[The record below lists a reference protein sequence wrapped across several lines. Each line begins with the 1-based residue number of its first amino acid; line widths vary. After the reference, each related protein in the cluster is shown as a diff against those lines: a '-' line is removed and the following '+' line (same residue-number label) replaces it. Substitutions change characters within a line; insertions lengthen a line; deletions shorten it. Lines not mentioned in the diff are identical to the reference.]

1 MFEGY
6 RITSKFGFRI
16 DPVNGG
22 KAFHQGIDLVKPHRS
37 PIESFTDGEV
47 LFSGEG
53 VKGSGF
59 GGYGNV
65 VAVLDSAGALHCYAH
80 LDECKVEVGDKIK
93 KGDIVG
99 LQGSTG
105 KSTGSHLHYEI
116 RKKSK
121 PSFGWKAIPE
131 MAAGQTEEDFVE
143 KLHVYNPTEYLESFE
158 PEAPK
163 KADIEVKI
171 PETVPVS
178 VKSQPVPKSSGSEIY
193 TVKTGDSLN
202 RIIKKLGLKTQKEL
216 IDETA
221 KFDKAL
227 ANRLTKNPNLLRI
240 GDKLY
245 YKK

>member
-6 RITSKFGFRI
+6 KITSKFGFRI

-47 LFSGEG
+47 LFAGEG

-65 VAVLDSAGALHCYAH
+65 VAVLDSNSALHVYAH
-80 LDECKVEVGDKIK
+80 LDECKVEVGDKLK
-93 KGDIVG
+93 KGDLVG

-131 MAAGQTEEDFVE
+131 LAEGQTEEDFVS
-143 KLHVYNPTEYLESFE
+143 KLHVYNPTEYLESLE
-158 PEAPK
+158 KETPK
-163 KADIEVKI
+163 KADIEIKPI
-171 PETVPVS
+171 STINTS
-178 VKSQPVPKSSGSEIY
+178 VKSEGVKVVEPLFYIVKS
-193 TVKTGDSLN
+193 GDSLS
-202 RIIKKLGLKTQKEL
+202 RITLRLGLKDQKNL
-216 IDETA
+216 IEETV
-221 KFDKAL
+221 KHNPL
-227 ANRLTKNPNLLRI
+227 VGNRLLKNPNILNI

>member
-1 MFEGY
+1 MFKDY
-6 RITSKFGFRI
+6 KITSKFGFRT
-16 DPVNGG
+16 DPVYGG
-22 KAFHQGIDLVKPHRS
+22 KALHGGIDLVKPHRS

-65 VAVLDSAGALHCYAH
+65 VAVLDNNGALHVYAH
-80 LDECKVEVGDKIK
+80 LDECKVEVGDKLK
-93 KGDIVG
+93 KGDVVG

-121 PSFGWKAIPE
+121 PSFGWKATPE
-131 MAAGQTEEDFVE
+131 INEGEKEEDYFAR
-143 KLHVYNPTEYLESFE
+143 LHVYNPTEYLKSLEE
-158 PEAPK
+158 EAPK

-178 VKSQPVPKSSGSEIY
+178 VKPQPIPKSSGSEIY

>member
-6 RITSKFGFRI
+6 KITSKFGFRT
-16 DPVNGG
+16 DPVYGG
-22 KAFHQGIDLVKPHRS
+22 KAVHGGIDLVKPHRS

-59 GGYGNV
+59 GSYGNV
-65 VAVLDSAGALHCYAH
+65 VAVLDSAGALHVYAH
-80 LDECKVEVGDKIK
+80 LDECKVEVGNKLK

-121 PSFGWKAIPE
+121 PSFGWKATPE
-131 MAAGQTEEDFVE
+131 INEGEKEEDYFAR
-143 KLHVYNPTEYLESFE
+143 LHVYNPTEYLESLE
-158 PEAPK
+158 KEVPK
-163 KADIEVKI
+163 KADIEIKVSANI
-171 PETVPVS
+171 PAS
-178 VKSQPVPKSSGSEIY
+178 VKSESIKTQQSLTYIVKS
-193 TVKTGDSLN
+193 GDSLS
-202 RIIKKLGLKTQKEL
+202 RIVSRLGLNSQKEL
-216 IDETA
+216 IDETK
-221 KFDKAL
+221 KFDLAL
-227 ANRLTKNPNLLRI
+227 GNRLEKNPNRLNI